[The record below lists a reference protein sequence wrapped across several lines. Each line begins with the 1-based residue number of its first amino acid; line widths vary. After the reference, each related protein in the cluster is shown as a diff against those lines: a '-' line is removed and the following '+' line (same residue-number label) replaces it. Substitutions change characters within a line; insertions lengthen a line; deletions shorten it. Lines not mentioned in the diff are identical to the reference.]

1 MQRCLFPTPFCA
13 SVIAVTR
20 FSAVA
25 AVAVIALAGLAQPLV
40 AIAQVPDSLGG
51 IRTFP
56 VQALRGK
63 LAILSTVEATIDGKP
78 IRMAPGMRLRSPQN
92 SLVMLHMVIDKEYA
106 VNYTIEPSTGMLHT
120 AWILNKEELALPR
133 EGSGVKR
140 NFFFNSDPT
149 PR

>member
-1 MQRCLFPTPFCA
+1 MNRCSPLLIQLRA
-13 SVIAVTR
+13 SVSIAMRAT
-20 FSAVA
+20 AIAGLTAA
-25 AVAVIALAGLAQPLV
+25 AVLQPMT
-40 AIAQVPDSLGG
+40 AAAQVPESLGG

-56 VQALRGK
+56 EQARRGT
-63 LAILSTVEATIDGKP
+63 LAILSTVEAKIDGTP

-92 SLVMLHMVIDKEYA
+92 SLIMLHMVIGKEYA
-106 VNYTIEPSTGMLHT
+106 VNYTIEKSTGMLHT

-140 NFFFNSDPT
+140 NFRFESDAD